1 MGNLDGYG
9 GFISLVRYV
18 IPRRELFYQTT
29 QLHRILRDGI
39 FELNF
44 HLLTMCSWTGRS
56 LPLGIYS
63 SMHRDCLSDRT
74 FGQYLSIANLM
85 VVTA

>member
-9 GFISLVRYV
+9 RPLCRTS
-18 IPRRELFYQTT
+18 RRELFYQTP

-44 HLLTMCSWTGRS
+44 HPLTMCSWARITRLTDGS
-56 LPLGIYS
+56 VSSALGCIVA
-63 SMHRDCLSDRT
+63 CTLS
-74 FGQYLSIANLM
+74 
-85 VVTA
+85 